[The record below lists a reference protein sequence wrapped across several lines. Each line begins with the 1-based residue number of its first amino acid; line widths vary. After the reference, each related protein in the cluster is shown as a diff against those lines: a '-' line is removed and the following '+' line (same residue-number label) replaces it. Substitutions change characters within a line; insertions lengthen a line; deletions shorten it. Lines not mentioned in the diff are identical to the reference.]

1 MSQRDYYEILGL
13 QKNASEAEIKK
24 AYRRMS
30 MKYHPDRNPDDAS
43 AENKF
48 KEAKRAY
55 EILKDSQKRAAY
67 DQFGHAGV
75 DPSAAGAGG
84 QQGADFGDVFGD
96 IFGDIFGGGRQQG
109 GSAKRANRGS
119 DLQYNLVIS
128 LENAVFGT
136 TVDIRVPT
144 QQTCGECKGT
154 GAEKGTH
161 PETCPTCHGQGQ
173 VRMQQG
179 FFSVQQPCPQCHG
192 RGKIISNP
200 CTACHG
206 QGRIETQKNL
216 SVKVPAGVDTGDRIR
231 LSGEGEAGVNG
242 GPSGDLYVQMQ
253 VKDHNLFKREDNDLY
268 CEVPIAF
275 TVAALGGELEVPTLN
290 GNVKLRVPSETQT
303 GKMFRLRN
311 KGVKSVRST
320 MTGDLLCRVV
330 IETPV
335 NLTKQQKDLLEQL
348 AETMNAGGKRHSPQ
362 EHGWGNKVR
371 AFVADFKEWLKDDK

>member
-13 QKNASEAEIKK
+13 EKNASAGEIKK

-30 MKYHPDRNPDDAS
+30 MKYHPDRNPDDAE

-55 EILKDSQKRAAY
+55 EILKEPQKRAAY

-75 DPSAAGAGG
+75 DPSAAGGAGG
-84 QQGADFGDVFGD
+84 GQGDFGDMFGD

-109 GSAKRANRGS
+109 GSRANRGS
-119 DLQYNLVIS
+119 DLQYNLQIS
-128 LENAVFGT
+128 LEDAVFGT

-144 QQTCGECKGT
+144 QQTCDACHGT
-154 GAEKGTH
+154 GAEQGTH

-200 CTACHG
+200 CRPCRG
-206 QGRIETQKNL
+206 QGRVEKQITL

-231 LSGEGEAGVNG
+231 LSGEGEAGANG
-242 GPSGDLYVQMQ
+242 GTAGDLYVQMH
-253 VKDHNLFKREDNDLY
+253 VKEHDLFTRKENDLY

-275 TVAALGGELEVPTLN
+275 TVAALGGELEVPTLR
-290 GNVKLRVPSETQT
+290 GSVKLRVPAETQT
-303 GKMFRLRN
+303 AKMFRIRG

-320 MTGDLLCRVV
+320 MTGDLLCRVM

-335 NLTKQQKDLLEQL
+335 NLTKQQKELLEQL
-348 AETMNAGGKRHSPQ
+348 AETMDAGGKRHSPQ
-362 EHGWGNKVR
+362 EHGWGDKVR
-371 AFVADFKEWLKDDK
+371 SFVDDVKDLFGKDNK